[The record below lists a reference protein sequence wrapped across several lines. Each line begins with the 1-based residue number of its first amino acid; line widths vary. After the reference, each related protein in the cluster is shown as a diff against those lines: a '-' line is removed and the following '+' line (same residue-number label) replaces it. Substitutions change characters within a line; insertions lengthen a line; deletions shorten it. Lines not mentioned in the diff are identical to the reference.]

1 MQYSLDFMHVSLD
14 ALRVAWAAG
23 FFDGEG
29 CISIAKP
36 VNKRKT
42 GKVYVTYALQ
52 AIIAQRD
59 RRPLEVLVGL
69 FGGNITS
76 VKIHGSTYWY
86 LRKHGVKAVAMLEQ
100 LLPFLVLKK
109 EQAELAIRFQKHY
122 DDTRPY
128 RRDIGRSPEQMQ
140 TLEMF
145 YEQSKQFNAR
155 FKQKDWTEEYFRK
168 ENGQLTN

>member
-29 CISIAKP
+29 CISISKP
-36 VNKRKT
+36 INKRKNGVHYT
-42 GKVYVTYALQ
+42 GYQLQ
-52 AIIAQRD
+52 AIVAQRD
-59 RRPLEVLVGL
+59 RRPLEVIVGL
-69 FGGNITS
+69 FGGNITA

-86 LRKHGVKAVAMLEQ
+86 LRKHGAKAAELLEQ

-109 EQAELAIRFQKHY
+109 EQAELALRFHKY
-122 DDTRPY
+122 WNDTRPY
-128 RRDIGRSPEQMQ
+128 RRDIGRSPDEMQ

-145 YEQSKQFNAR
+145 YQQSKQFNAR
-155 FKQKDWTEEYFRK
+155 FAQRDWTEEYFGK